1 LLFKGLDLVRYKEGK
16 LLFVRTYWQPLAPLP
31 EGLEIKLSLL
41 NEDGE
46 PFAGTPLHP
55 LPMLIWYPPHR
66 WKAGE
71 TVKVDTIPWDLGQYF
86 VVALKVSAGGDW
98 RVKDFKANGPIVLLY
113 GDTIWVLGRI
123 YRDERVLDIPS
134 AWDKMEVGLYRWQ
147 DLTRL
152 PVGGQDAFTIKGV
165 QEGKAP

>member
-1 LLFKGLDLVRYKEGK
+1 MGIFLITLSLIYAVCAFGFIVEVNFEGELLFKGLDLVRYKEGK

-55 LPMLIWYPPHR
+55 LPTLIWYPPHR

-98 RVKDFKANGPIVLLY
+98 RVKGFKASGPIVLLH
-113 GDTIWVLGRI
+113 GDTLFTGMSGSWISLALG
-123 YRDERVLDIPS
+123 
-134 AWDKMEVGLYRWQ
+134 
-147 DLTRL
+147 
-152 PVGGQDAFTIKGV
+152 IKW
-165 QEGKAP
+165 K